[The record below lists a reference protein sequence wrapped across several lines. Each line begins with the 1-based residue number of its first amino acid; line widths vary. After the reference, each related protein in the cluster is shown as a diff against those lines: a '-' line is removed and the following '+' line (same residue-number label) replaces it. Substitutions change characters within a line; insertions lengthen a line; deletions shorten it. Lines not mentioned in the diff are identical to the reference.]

1 MSICCLLGLLPSWR
15 VIHSLFF
22 APSCSTPTWCFS
34 LACAHFIRYLTT
46 SHAYRNSIFGVLLNF
61 TSALFTSTCS
71 SPTREPCISFQCFN
85 DLLCKELEILH
96 GRNFCCNSSLMHL
109 EKAWAFKLWLHREQG
124 SKKWLLLFF
133 WQVLASV
140 KNKIEHFASI
150 EKDFP
155 GLLLEAQQYLLFRV
169 DMSDAA
175 EELLTKGKC

>member
-1 MSICCLLGLLPSWR
+1 
-15 VIHSLFF
+15 
-22 APSCSTPTWCFS
+22 
-34 LACAHFIRYLTT
+34 
-46 SHAYRNSIFGVLLNF
+46 
-61 TSALFTSTCS
+61 
-71 SPTREPCISFQCFN
+71 
-85 DLLCKELEILH
+85 
-96 GRNFCCNSSLMHL
+96 MHL
-109 EKAWAFKLWLHREQG
+109 EKAWAFKVWLHREQG